1 MEQKERNLFQKC
13 WGSTDMAGYQP
24 FEITE
29 SNIESV
35 VREYWQ
41 TIFKAIGYDIGANM
55 DLFIQG
61 MVAVGAKCGV
71 SMYDWFYAYLMT
83 INTEGTTYKDYVLH
97 ALLEKS
103 VFIRIMRTVQT
114 VLSVSIQRNAPIK
127 VQEVSYR
134 KNIRKSLYQVTRF
147 LVAYQPAVRGKYA
160 RLLQNCASC
169 LTVTKSACI
178 VHSKDS
184 FYTNTSVDVQVEK
197 TDGVRNSLSNL
208 IAYLLCLGKE
218 AEYIDI
224 STVFPN
230 FHKGKDGDDN
240 SRVATLRA
248 YSFCNLLNTYVK
260 NSIENVR
267 A

>member
-1 MEQKERNLFQKC
+1 MKQRERNLFQTC
-13 WGSTDMAGYQP
+13 LGSTDMERVSP
-24 FEITE
+24 FTITCE
-29 SNIESV
+29 NIESV

-41 TIFKAIGYDIGANM
+41 TIFKAMGYDLGKYM
-55 DLFIQG
+55 DLFIHG
-61 MVAVGAKCGV
+61 LSEVGDKYGV
-71 SMYDWFYAYLMT
+71 SMYEWFYAYLMT
-83 INTEGTTYKDYVLH
+83 INTEGNTHLNYVLY
-97 ALLEKS
+97 AMLEKS
-103 VFIRIMRTVQT
+103 SFISFRRRVQT
-114 VLSVSIQRNAPIK
+114 VLSIAIQCNAPIK

-218 AEYIDI
+218 AEYIDM
-224 STVFPN
+224 STVFSN